1 MTHRGIFHILRS
13 TKGMGLHLTAEDNPM
28 SGWGD
33 SNMKKIDFEAHF
45 VTEEWLDTLS
55 GNEGYPRLVE
65 DKAAKTRRMYF
76 TSEAP
81 EPFSD
86 VLLGNLLDVGEKR
99 LRYMEEAGVDMQVL
113 TLTAPGVESLDP
125 RIGTPLARRSNDAL
139 AEIIQKHPDRFTG
152 YAAVAPK
159 APEEAVKEL
168 ERAVKELGLRGW
180 KTHSNYGDSYID
192 EKIYWPILA
201 KAEELDAPIYL
212 HPTATIIPQLRAYG
226 FALAGTAFG
235 FGVETAM
242 AMMRLVLSGAFDAFP
257 RLRVILGHLG
267 EGLPFILQRID
278 FPFTRPHFKKD
289 SGFLPTLKKRPSDY
303 LKTNMF
309 VTTSG
314 NYLAPAFICTRDA
327 MGIDRVLLGTDY
339 PYEDSGECLR
349 FLEGVPLS
357 RSDREKVYSLNAK
370 QFGITL

>member
-1 MTHRGIFHILRS
+1 MGTVAQG
-13 TKGMGLHLTAEDNPM
+13 KGKD
-28 SGWGD
+28 
-33 SNMKKIDFEAHF
+33 MKKIDLEAHF
-45 VTEEWLDTLS
+45 ATKEWIDALLQ
-55 GNEGYPRLVE
+55 NKGYPRLVE
-65 DKAAKTRRMYF
+65 DKAAQTRRMYF
-76 TSEAP
+76 TSEAF
-81 EPFSD
+81 EPFTD

-99 LRYMEEAGVDMQVL
+99 LKAMDDAGVSMQVL

-125 RIGTPLARRSNDAL
+125 QLGEPLAKSANNAL
-139 AEIIQKHPDRFTG
+139 AEIIRKDPERFSG
-152 YAAVAPK
+152 YAALAPK
-159 APEEAVKEL
+159 RPEQAAREL
-168 ERAVKELGLRGW
+168 ERAVKELGLKGW

-192 EKIYWPILA
+192 EKVYWPILA
-201 KAEELDAPIYL
+201 KAEELDVPIYL

-242 AMMRLVLSGAFDAFP
+242 AMMRLVLGGVFDAFP

-289 SGFLPTLKKRPSDY
+289 PGFLPALKKRPSEY
-303 LKTNMF
+303 LRNNMF

-314 NYLAPAFICTRDA
+314 NYLGPAFICTKDA

-339 PYEDSGECLR
+339 PYEDSGECMR
-349 FLEGVPLS
+349 FLESVPLS
-357 RSDREKVYSLNAK
+357 KTDREKVYSLNAK
-370 QFGITL
+370 QLGIKA